1 MSEDEINQQIG
12 ITQVPAAEPPKDII
26 PETVEP
32 LPGLSQV
39 PELEKPA
46 ESVKEE
52 KTFSKAPTY
61 ILLALTV
68 VAVALT
74 TIALVLSLR

>member
-12 ITQVPAAEPPKDII
+12 VTQAPAAEPPKDIV
-26 PETVEP
+26 PETIEP

-39 PELEKPA
+39 PEPEKPA
-46 ESVKEE
+46 ENTKEE
-52 KTFSKAPTY
+52 KPFSKAPTY
-61 ILLALTV
+61 ILIALTV
-68 VAVALT
+68 IAVALV